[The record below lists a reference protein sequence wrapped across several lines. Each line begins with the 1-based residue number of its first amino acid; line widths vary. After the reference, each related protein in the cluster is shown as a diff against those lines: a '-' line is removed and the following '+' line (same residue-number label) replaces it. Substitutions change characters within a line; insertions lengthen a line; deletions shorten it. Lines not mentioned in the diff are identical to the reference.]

1 MWKRRPSLV
10 ALLATLLAGSF
21 VIAGAPGS
29 VAQQTDKQRQ
39 LAQDIA
45 ETSKATQQAREAA
58 VAFQAEKARLESTL
72 GGLQAQLDASQASL
86 SAAQAEMDRIA
97 VVSSLLVAEI
107 DETQRKL
114 DDASED
120 AKASA
125 VLLYKRRNDS
135 GVMDLIG
142 STDGSGQF
150 FEAKQYLERVS
161 QKRRNDLSRADR
173 LRKALDGQKAELDEQ
188 HRLADEAR
196 TQAAAKAQEIESL
209 VAQQQSARDG
219 AARAQEGF
227 EAQAAQL
234 TAKQAEEEADL
245 ANEDARVRALISAI
259 PDDDGSGGGSLG
271 GSGAFIRPVGGSI
284 SSGFGYR
291 SDPMTGVQ
299 TFHAG
304 IDFGVGCGTPIK
316 AAGNGTV
323 IFAGGNTSDGY
334 GLHVII
340 NHGGGLVTLYGH
352 QSAIAV
358 GEGQAVTAGQVIGYV
373 GSTGKST
380 GCHLHFEVRQN
391 GNPVNPLGYL

>member
-39 LAQDIA
+39 LANDIA

-72 GGLQAQLDASQASL
+72 GSLQTQLDASQASL
-86 SAAQAEMDRIA
+86 AAAQAEIDRIG

-107 DETQRKL
+107 DETQREL
-114 DDASED
+114 EDASED

-125 VLLYKRRNDS
+125 VLLYKQRNNS
-135 GVMDLIG
+135 GVLELIG
-142 STDGSGQF
+142 STSGSGQF
-150 FEAKQYLERVS
+150 VEAKQYLEHVS
-161 QKRRNDLSRADR
+161 QKRRNDLSRAHR

-196 TQAAAKAQEIESL
+196 AQAAAKAQEIESL

-219 AARAQEGF
+219 AARAQAGF

-245 ANEDARVRALISAI
+245 AAEDARVRALIAAI
-259 PDDDGSGGGSLG
+259 PDDGGSGGGLG

-284 SSGFGYR
+284 TSGFGYR
-291 SDPMTGVQ
+291 TDPVTGAQ
-299 TFHAG
+299 STFHAG

-316 AAGNGTV
+316 AAGNGSV
-323 IFAGGNTSDGY
+323 IVAGDQGGY
-334 GLHVII
+334 GNAVII

-358 GEGQAVTAGQVIGYV
+358 GYGQAVTAGQVIGYV

>member
-1 MWKRRPSLV
+1 MWTRRPTLV

-72 GGLQAQLDASQASL
+72 GGLQTQLDASQASL
-86 SAAQAEMDRIA
+86 AAAQAEIDRIA
-97 VVSSLLVAEI
+97 VVSSLLVVEI
-107 DETQRKL
+107 DDTQRKL

-120 AKASA
+120 AKTSA

-173 LRKALDGQKAELDEQ
+173 LRKALDGQKAELDDQ
-188 HRLADEAR
+188 QRLADEAR
-196 TQAAAKAQEIESL
+196 AQAAAKAQEIESL

-234 TAKQAEEEADL
+234 SVKQAEEEADL
-245 ANEDARVRALISAI
+245 EAEDARVRALISAI
-259 PDDDGSGGGSLG
+259 PDDGGGGSLG

-291 SDPMTGVQ
+291 SDPMTGTQ

-323 IFAGGNTSDGY
+323 IFAGGTRYDGY

-352 QSAIAV
+352 QDPYAV
-358 GEGQAVTAGQVIGYV
+358 SQGQVVTAGQVIGYV

>member
-21 VIAGAPGS
+21 VVAGAPGS

-39 LAQDIA
+39 LAHDIA

-72 GGLQAQLDASQASL
+72 GGLQTQLDASQASL
-86 SAAQAEMDRIA
+86 AAAQAEIDRIG
-97 VVSSLLVAEI
+97 VVSTLLVAEI
-107 DETQRKL
+107 DDTQRKL

-125 VLLYKRRNDS
+125 VLLYKRRNNS
-135 GVMDLIG
+135 GVMELIG
-142 STDGSGQF
+142 STNGSGQF
-150 FEAKQYLERVS
+150 VEAKQYLEHVS
-161 QKRRNDLSRADR
+161 KKRRNDLSRADR

-196 TQAAAKAQEIESL
+196 AQAAAKAQEIESL
-209 VAQQQSARDG
+209 FAQQQSARDG

-245 ANEDARVRALISAI
+245 AAEDARVRALIAAAS
-259 PDDDGSGGGSLG
+259 DDGSSGGGSLG

-291 SDPMTGVQ
+291 TDPVTGAQ
-299 TFHAG
+299 STFHAG

-323 IFAGGNTSDGY
+323 IVAGDQGGY
-334 GLHVII
+334 GNAVII

-358 GEGQAVTAGQVIGYV
+358 GYGQVVTAGQVIGYV